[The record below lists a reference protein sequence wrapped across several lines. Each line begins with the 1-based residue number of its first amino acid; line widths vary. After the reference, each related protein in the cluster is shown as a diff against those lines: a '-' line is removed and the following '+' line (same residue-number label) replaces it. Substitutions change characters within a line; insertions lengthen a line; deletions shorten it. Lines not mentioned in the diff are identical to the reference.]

1 MSFHMDMTEWETL
14 GNRLAVLACPESAR
28 LSSSALDGLS
38 VSAASFTLGC
48 PRWASKSPEPRNTMK
63 RELPLVLLA
72 VTSAGCDLL
81 PQNSTEWT
89 IALSVTGVLVV
100 GAIVAAWI
108 GARRN
113 KR

>member
-1 MSFHMDMTEWETL
+1 
-14 GNRLAVLACPESAR
+14 
-28 LSSSALDGLS
+28 
-38 VSAASFTLGC
+38 
-48 PRWASKSPEPRNTMK
+48 MK

>member
-1 MSFHMDMTEWETL
+1 M
-14 GNRLAVLACPESAR
+14 ACPSRQLR
-28 LSSSALDGLS
+28 LLSDAPDGHSPQSSD
-38 VSAASFTLGC
+38 
-48 PRWASKSPEPRNTMK
+48 PWDTMK

-81 PQNSTEWT
+81 PQNSTEWAV
-89 IALSVTGVLVV
+89 ALSVAGVLVV